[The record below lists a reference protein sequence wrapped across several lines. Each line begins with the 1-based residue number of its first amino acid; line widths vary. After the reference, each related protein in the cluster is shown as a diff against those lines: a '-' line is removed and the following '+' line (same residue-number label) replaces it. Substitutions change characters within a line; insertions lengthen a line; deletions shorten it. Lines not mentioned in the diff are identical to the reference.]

1 MGMRFRDDRISRE
14 RRFSIGTDLRT
25 GDPYLSI
32 PVGNML
38 VDYDEYYRLTQ
49 DEHRSFVVDIAKAT
63 AFAEECRQRWRDD
76 RLILP
81 PGRDRGE
88 PH

>member
-1 MGMRFRDDRISRE
+1 
-14 RRFSIGTDLRT
+14 
-25 GDPYLSI
+25 
-32 PVGNML
+32 ML